1 MLMSLVESLQPHL
14 PSPCCV
20 SIRWRGAARL
30 GVATPGSERRGIRED
45 RKGAEAVQGE
55 AWYGGRDGQR
65 RGGQGRQGEDGAM
78 DDKRKRSLARR
89 SSGSTY
95 GTGTA
100 KQGKFG

>member
-1 MLMSLVESLQPHL
+1 MSLVESLQPHL

-65 RGGQGRQGEDGAM
+65 RAGQAGRRRGDGQQAKAELGKAERKHPRHGHGEAG
-78 DDKRKRSLARR
+78 
-89 SSGSTY
+89 
-95 GTGTA
+95 
-100 KQGKFG
+100 